1 MKTAH
6 SAAENLIKPCAIW
19 ILELVLGT
27 EAANAIKNVPLS
39 NNVIAG
45 RVADMGCD
53 VLDQIVQEIKVSL
66 IRISLQL
73 DESMDVFNMNQLI
86 VYARS
91 IKDSD

>member
-27 EAANAIKNVPLS
+27 EGAKEIKKVPLS

-45 RVADMGCD
+45 RVADMGCN
-53 VLDQIVQEIKVSL
+53 VLDQIVQEIKDSI

-73 DESMDVFNMNQLI
+73 DESMDVSNMNHLI
-86 VYARS
+86 GYERC
-91 IKDSD
+91 IKDGN